1 MQAMTF
7 QEIRNIVHAICED
20 VDTNYDDS
28 VDVNDAIIESCT
40 QYFIYHSAVWE
51 AAMGMRFQ
59 YFDAWYDAE
68 QLLEGEGLLDGYDSD
83 ERLFIIVHDCLTM
96 LVQDAHENGDH
107 LPE

>member
-1 MQAMTF
+1 MKALTF
-7 QEIRNIVHAICED
+7 QEIRNIVHAICEE

-28 VDVNDAIIESCT
+28 VDVNEAINESCNE
-40 QYFIYHSAVWE
+40 YFVYHTEVWAV
-51 AAMGMRFQ
+51 AMGMRFE

-68 QLLEGEGLLDGYDSD
+68 QSLEGCLGDMDSD
-83 ERLFIIVHDCLTM
+83 MRLHVIVHECLRL

>member
-1 MQAMTF
+1 MKALTF

-20 VDTNYDDS
+20 VDNAFSDDIP
-28 VDVNDAIIESCT
+28 VGQRIDELCHEYWPMWGDVW
-40 QYFIYHSAVWE
+40 SA
-51 AAMGMRFQ
+51 AAGMRFE

-68 QLLEGEGLLDGYDSD
+68 EQAGELMGTIDEQL
-83 ERLFIIVHDCLTM
+83 FKVVHDCLTM